1 MAIAKRAGKV
11 LFYRLPSDSPEDQ
24 GVFHRMTNFTQA
36 VTTKNPKEYTRQY
49 VDEESQRVDVVGYA
63 SSTAYAFDLDPDN
76 PVHQD
81 LVAITDQEK
90 IGPEAV
96 RELVL
101 ADLTGDL
108 SSGEAPAVRRSCSVL
123 PDEEGDG
130 FEAYCYTGS
139 FKANGEKVF
148 GTAQSS
154 DGWQTLTFTPAE

>member
-96 RELVL
+96 PGAGAGGPHRGPVL
-101 ADLTGDL
+101 G
-108 SSGEAPAVRRSCSVL
+108 GGPRRQ
-123 PDEEGDG
+123 
-130 FEAYCYTGS
+130 
-139 FKANGEKVF
+139 
-148 GTAQSS
+148 AQLL
-154 DGWQTLTFTPAE
+154 GAAGRGGGRL